1 MDEVTDRLTTPTDP
15 SQATVPGSRPPS
27 WLVRH
32 WHAVKRRTGGVDR
45 EAVQWLFATCGVI
58 ASILGVVQFFWP
70 DAPAAVGAW
79 SVAGALVFGIL
90 GGLLLRLT
98 RRTIRAVSS
107 NGAWTIHVVTGN
119 VLNFRPCV
127 LTTDRRRSVASD
139 RISPS
144 SLIGQYLAS
153 LSPSRRTELESAIM
167 GMRSGTLS
175 RPGEVRVIE
184 QPGQPGP
191 VLLLACGRPTRNG
204 TVTTWAHL
212 SRTYDGLWAAVRAQ
226 HLDEISVPVIG
237 AGYSKVSLSHSA
249 VLLALLLSFHAAS
262 AERPVCR
269 HLRIVVPSS
278 DTDLEE
284 LVVSRRFLRALRYS
298 LS

>member
-1 MDEVTDRLTTPTDP
+1 MDEVTDRLAEPTDP
-15 SQATVPGSRPPS
+15 PDGTVPGSEPPS
-27 WLVRH
+27 WLLRH
-32 WHAVKRRTGGVDR
+32 WHAVRRRTGGVDR

-70 DAPAAVGAW
+70 DAPAAIGVWSVVGAL
-79 SVAGALVFGIL
+79 AFGVL

-98 RRTIRAVSS
+98 RRTIRAVSG

-127 LTTDRRRSVASD
+127 VTTDRRRSVASD

-153 LSPSRRTELESAIM
+153 LSPSRRAEQEAAIM
-167 GMRSGTLS
+167 GMQPGTLS
-175 RPGEVRVIE
+175 RPGEVRLIE

-191 VLLLACGRPTRNG
+191 ILLLACGRPTRNG
-204 TVTTWAHL
+204 TVTTWSHL
-212 SRTYDGLWAAVRAQ
+212 SRTYDGLWSAVRAQ
-226 HLDEISVPVIG
+226 HLDEITVPVIG
-237 AGYSKVSLSHSA
+237 AGYSRVSLSHSA
-249 VLLALLLSFHAAS
+249 VLLALILSFHAAS

-269 HLRIVVPSS
+269 RLRIVVPPS